1 VAYITRGSAVADRPC
16 VSGTLHWRLSKLM
29 PFMKNIKCT
38 VFETFAVEKYRD
50 IETPGYA
57 IK

>member
-1 VAYITRGSAVADRPC
+1 
-16 VSGTLHWRLSKLM
+16 M